1 MTFTSNKSMEIE
13 VFVDADPFVDE
24 PQERYRAVSA
34 FFTYV
39 SLSKEGKTLPV
50 PQLLVRARLVRAQPR
65 AAQASE
71 HKCSALCCKQGRFQ
85 ASCLLNTEYFTY
97 LGFSCD
103 ALRALLSNK
112 TSSSELF
119 SRKT

>member
-1 MTFTSNKSMEIE
+1 MEIE

-39 SLSKEGKTLPV
+39 SLSKEGKPLPV

-65 AAQASE
+65 AARASE
-71 HKCSALCCKQGRFQ
+71 HKCSALCCKHGRFQ
-85 ASCLLNTEYFTY
+85 ASCLLNAEYFTY